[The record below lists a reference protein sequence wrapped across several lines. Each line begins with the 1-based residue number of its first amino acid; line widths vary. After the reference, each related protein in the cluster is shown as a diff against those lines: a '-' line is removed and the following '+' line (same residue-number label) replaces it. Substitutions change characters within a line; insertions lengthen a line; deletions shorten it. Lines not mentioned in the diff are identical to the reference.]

1 MKRKIRVTES
11 ELISSIERIVKE
23 QTATLGFGN
32 TTGFNNLGM
41 GLPTNKHR
49 ELGETGTNYN
59 MTMDKTFTSQ
69 DGSDDEDSWMSEEE
83 EMEMYEGKPK
93 PKGWGRPNPSP
104 HYPSFL
110 EEDCLDE
117 DCGGSYDE
125 EFDEVYDG
133 GRHKGGNPIW
143 PPTDDDGP
151 NKGGNPIWPPTD
163 DDGPKDVWYENEDLE
178 EDCLDEDCGGSHD
191 EELDENW
198 WALWHTHPHKA
209 KFEPKFPTWESKRSR
224 PTVGGNIADLVRNEL
239 LETQAKEAKK
249 WIKGAVKRPG
259 ALRKKLGVVMGWVFP
274 NLLV

>member
-104 HYPSFL
+104 HPISFL
-110 EEDCLDE
+110 K
-117 DCGGSYDE
+117 
-125 EFDEVYDG
+125 
-133 GRHKGGNPIW
+133 H
-143 PPTDDDGP
+143 
-151 NKGGNPIWPPTD
+151 
-163 DDGPKDVWYENEDLE
+163 
-178 EDCLDEDCGGSHD
+178 
-191 EELDENW
+191 
-198 WALWHTHPHKA
+198 
-209 KFEPKFPTWESKRSR
+209 
-224 PTVGGNIADLVRNEL
+224 LV
-239 LETQAKEAKK
+239 
-249 WIKGAVKRPG
+249 
-259 ALRKKLGVVMGWVFP
+259 F
-274 NLLV
+274 